1 MFEDEVMFDKE
12 LSDFTAN
19 NKQNLGLISL
29 NAPLISNLDVWVNI
43 ALIKQYHENLSK
55 KTAQSLALHYLQR
68 YRMEYIANKR
78 NYALTHKERF
88 IVMLLRAAMVK
99 DALIVLDR
107 PFMIIPDVQDD
118 RFIYD
123 ALQLINDSFKECLIF
138 DYTWFKDRYGII
150 NAEKN

>member
-1 MFEDEVMFDKE
+1 MLDKE
-12 LSDFTAN
+12 LSDFAAN
-19 NKQNLGLISL
+19 NKQTLGLVSL
-29 NAPLISNLDVWVNI
+29 DAPLISNLDIWVNI
-43 ALIKQYHENLSK
+43 SLIKQYHENLPK
-55 KTAQSLALHYLQR
+55 KTAKRLCLQYLQR
-68 YRMEYIANKR
+68 FRMEHIADKR
-78 NYALTHKERF
+78 NSALTHKERF

-99 DALIVLDR
+99 DSCIVLDR

-123 ALQLINDSFKECLIF
+123 ALQIISDSFKECHTF

>member
-1 MFEDEVMFDKE
+1 MLDKE

-19 NKQNLGLISL
+19 NKQNMGLISL

-55 KTAQSLALHYLQR
+55 KTAKGLALHYLQR

-107 PFMIIPDVQDD
+107 PFMIIPDVQND

-123 ALQLINDSFKECLIF
+123 ALQLINDSFKECRIF